1 MPKQDPFFP
10 GCTECGKPYGHGHV
24 AGCSGSFGSRKAIPT
39 HEEMQERAAFG
50 DVCGP
55 FTPEK
60 NHFGKGEPIPN
71 ATALDLGGDMS
82 ASARPILE
90 EDQPVAHESGEGYG
104 RPTALDYAAAH
115 AELDALFAPIR
126 EAALDKLML
135 PQEPVQSLPTSALA
149 RKELPLASGLLDY
162 FPAALIA
169 VAGLSRIGNE
179 QHNPGQPLAWDRS
192 KSGDESDALLRHLV
206 DRGTIDTD
214 GVRHSTKVAWRALAL
229 LQKELEAAGLA
240 PLSRGSR

>member
-1 MPKQDPFFP
+1 MPEK
-10 GCTECGKPYGHGHV
+10 HV
-24 AGCSGSFGSRKAIPT
+24 TQCALCNVRGGVHAAYCPRSPHHPKIVT
-39 HEEMQERAAFG
+39 HEAEQERAALG

-60 NHFGKGEPIPN
+60 NHFGQGPIDSDEHGYVPIP
-71 ATALDLGGDMS
+71 
-82 ASARPILE
+82 E
-90 EDQPVAHESGEGYG
+90 EDEPVAHESGEGYG